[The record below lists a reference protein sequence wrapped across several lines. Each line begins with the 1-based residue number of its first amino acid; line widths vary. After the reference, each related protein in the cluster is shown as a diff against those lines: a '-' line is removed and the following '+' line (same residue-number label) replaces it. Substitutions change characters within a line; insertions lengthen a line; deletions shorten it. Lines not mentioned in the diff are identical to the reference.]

1 MGMATYEFIVDG
13 MNDIV
18 DGKKTIPAVD
28 FRNQQYEIEKIAKF
42 FADILMIIIV
52 NCGDEFVE
60 FGIEVRFQGNIRLT
74 FIPGAALVAKQL
86 PDCAEEL
93 CKMARC

>member
-1 MGMATYEFIVDG
+1 MGMTTYEFIVDG
-13 MNDIV
+13 MDDIV
-18 DGKKTIPAVD
+18 DGKMTIPVVD
-28 FRNQQYEIEKIAKF
+28 FGYEQDEIEKIAKF

-52 NCGDEFVE
+52 DRGDELVE
-60 FGIEVRFQGNIRLT
+60 LGMEVCFQGNIRLT